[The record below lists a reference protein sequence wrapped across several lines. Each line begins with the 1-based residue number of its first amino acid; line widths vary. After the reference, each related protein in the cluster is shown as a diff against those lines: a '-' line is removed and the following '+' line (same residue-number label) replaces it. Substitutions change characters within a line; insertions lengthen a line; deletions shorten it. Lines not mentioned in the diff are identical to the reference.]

1 MKYILIEFTSGL
13 KGQGYQVIENG
24 VLTKLVDLSGKDI
37 ELPEVIEYKVI
48 NKKELDSI

>member
-24 VLTKLVDLSGKDI
+24 MVTKIVDLDGKDM
-37 ELPEVIEYKVI
+37 ELPEAIEYKVI
-48 NKKELDSI
+48 GKKELDSI

>member
-24 VLTKLVDLSGKDI
+24 MVTKIVDLDGKDM
-37 ELPEVIEYKVI
+37 ELPESLEYKVV